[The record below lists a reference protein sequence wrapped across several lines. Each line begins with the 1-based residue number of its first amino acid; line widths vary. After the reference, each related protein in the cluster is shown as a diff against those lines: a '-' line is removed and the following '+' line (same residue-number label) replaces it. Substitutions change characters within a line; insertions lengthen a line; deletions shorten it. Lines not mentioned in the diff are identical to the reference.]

1 MSKKTTKMTAP
12 VSIDRVCK
20 TCALYDPASGYC
32 KKKNEQ
38 TPGIRYACE
47 DFRTLQELKEERERR
62 KQERLQ
68 KEEHRLNFILTCM
81 MISATATQQLLE
93 YFDKQFI
100 DRKTE
105 SDWRFKRA
113 QAANEIV
120 RACARI
126 RDLYQHNFM
135 TDQTEVM
142 TDHGKRAFDAD
153 AYDSHEDD
161 ARRWNLCLLHHM
173 ESCWQDEAQEAKVL
187 AFYEEQPHIGI
198 FHPIDFRHFTP
209 IKR

>member
-1 MSKKTTKMTAP
+1 MRGMSKKTAP

-47 DFRTLQELKEERERR
+47 DFRTPQEWKEECEGVR
-62 KQERLQ
+62 QERLR
-68 KEEHRLNFILTCM
+68 KEEERLNFILTAM
-81 MISATATQQLLE
+81 MISATSTQQLLE

-100 DRKTE
+100 DKKTE

-135 TDQTEVM
+135 VDQTQVM
-142 TDHGKRAFDAD
+142 TKHGKQAFDAE

-161 ARRWNLCLLHHM
+161 ARRWNLILLHHM
-173 ESCWQDEAQEAKVL
+173 DSCWQDEAQEAKVL
-187 AFYEEQPHIGI
+187 AFYEEQPHVGI
-198 FHPIDFRHFTP
+198 FHPKDFRHFA
-209 IKR
+209 KKL